1 MYLPDMFRQE
11 DRAAAMAVVEDYPF
25 AVVVSR
31 DPSLEIAHVPMIA
44 EPGGGALLGH
54 VARANPLAERI
65 LAGTALTAVFT
76 GPHAYVSPT
85 WYVSARMVPTWN
97 FVAVHVSGTAEPIT
111 ERAALAELVEDL
123 ADFFERDRDDPW
135 IPDYPEAM
143 LDAIVGFRLPVE
155 RLDAKFKLSQNRGA
169 ADRAGVVAA
178 LEAGGDGE
186 RAVAAM
192 MKTGESAGG

>member
-1 MYLPDMFRQE
+1 MFTPGTRHVPARHVPPGRPRRPHGDCRGLPARGRRQPRSLARARPRAE
-11 DRAAAMAVVEDYPF
+11 DRRPGRRRAPRPPRPRPPARRPAA
-25 AVVVSR
+25 R
-31 DPSLEIAHVPMIA
+31 
-44 EPGGGALLGH
+44 
-54 VARANPLAERI
+54 
-65 LAGTALTAVFT
+65 
-76 GPHAYVSPT
+76 
-85 WYVSARMVPTWN
+85 
-97 FVAVHVSGTAEPIT
+97 PIT

-178 LEAGGDGE
+178 LDAGGDGE
-186 RAVAAM
+186 RAV
-192 MKTGESAGG
+192 